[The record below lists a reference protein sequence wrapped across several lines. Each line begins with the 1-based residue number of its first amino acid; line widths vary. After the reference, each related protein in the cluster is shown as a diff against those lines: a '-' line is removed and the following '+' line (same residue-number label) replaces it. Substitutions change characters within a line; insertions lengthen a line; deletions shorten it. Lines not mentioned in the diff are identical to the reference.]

1 MEIRRYCCCVSNLQA
16 CKVVFVICL
25 LYFAISL
32 LIFNL
37 FLQHF
42 LEQPDNGLN
51 VKPLRT
57 ALTIVVIFYA
67 CSIPILILPIIGS
80 FKKVKWMFQVT
91 IGFITIEIIFWII
104 YYTWLFGFAL
114 ELETTEMLMYISSM
128 VCGIFV
134 SIWLILVAKGAIDE
148 INERILIFE

>member
-1 MEIRRYCCCVSNLQA
+1 
-16 CKVVFVICL
+16 
-25 LYFAISL
+25 
-32 LIFNL
+32 
-37 FLQHF
+37 
-42 LEQPDNGLN
+42 
-51 VKPLRT
+51 
-57 ALTIVVIFYA
+57 
-67 CSIPILILPIIGS
+67 
-80 FKKVKWMFQVT
+80 MFQVT

>member
-16 CKVVFVICL
+16 CKVVFAICL
-25 LYFAISL
+25 LYFAVSL
-32 LIFNL
+32 LVFNL
-37 FLQHF
+37 FLNHF
-42 LEQPDNGLN
+42 LERPDNGLN

-57 ALTIVVIFYA
+57 ALSIVVIFYA
-67 CSIPILILPIIGS
+67 CSIPISILPIIGS
-80 FKKVKWMFQVT
+80 FKKVKWMLQVT

-104 YYTWLFGFAL
+104 YYIWLFGFAL

-128 VCGIFV
+128 VFGIFV
-134 SIWLILVAKGAIDE
+134 SIWLILVLKGAIDE